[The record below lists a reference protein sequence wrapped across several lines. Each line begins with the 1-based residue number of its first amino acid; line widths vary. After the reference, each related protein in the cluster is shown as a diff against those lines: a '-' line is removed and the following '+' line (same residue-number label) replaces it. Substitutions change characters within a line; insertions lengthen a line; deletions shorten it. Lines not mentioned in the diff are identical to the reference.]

1 MSVELDQGPFPWD
14 AVAVFTTKVAVAVF
28 AVTAALVV
36 ADRRHERQVAAEA
49 SRVRWTD
56 AARWDK

>member
-1 MSVELDQGPFPWD
+1 MEQDPFPWD
-14 AVAVFTTKVAVAVF
+14 AVAVFTAKVAVAVF
-28 AVTAALVV
+28 ALTAALVAV
-36 ADRRHERQVAAEA
+36 DRRHERQVAAEA